1 MKEEFFPFTCDCKIE
16 VSKFGNFNLTLKHMP
31 HPTDDSG
38 ANTVITTGRT
48 LGEAFFNMGHR
59 LMLLFESQA
68 PGFLDSVVA
77 EILYPEHS
85 S

>member
-1 MKEEFFPFTCDCKIE
+1 MKEAFFPFTRDCKIE

-31 HPTDDSG
+31 HPAGNGEVT
-38 ANTVITTGRT
+38 TVTTTGRT

-59 LMLLFESQA
+59 LMILFESQA

-77 EILYPEHS
+77 EILYPEQS